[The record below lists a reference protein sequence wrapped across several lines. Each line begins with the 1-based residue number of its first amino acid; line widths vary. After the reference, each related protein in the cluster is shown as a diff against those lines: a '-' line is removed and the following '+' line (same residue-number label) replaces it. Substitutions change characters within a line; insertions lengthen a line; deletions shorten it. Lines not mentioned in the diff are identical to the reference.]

1 MTDRELDAKV
11 AEVVMGWSAVEY
23 DAGDARTM
31 GVCHGTPPG
40 PKSDHIA
47 DLSLHGTGT
56 GSYHIP
62 RYSTT
67 GDGMLAVVEAMRG
80 RGWSMQANTSPA
92 QTPVVWFSKVDH
104 TKALTDA
111 AHYQGQAVADADT
124 LPRAVSLAALRAV
137 GK

>member
-1 MTDRELDAKV
+1 MLRGTKGHMTDRELDAKV
-11 AEVVMGWSAVEY
+11 AEHLFGLPTE
-23 DAGDARTM
+23 
-31 GVCHGTPPG
+31 
-40 PKSDHIA
+40 
-47 DLSLHGTGT
+47 DLYLPH
-56 GSYHIP
+56 P
-62 RYSTT
+62 YSST